1 MSTLDK
7 RSIQKLSLKFNT
19 NASIVSEFISLIG
32 KENTVKT
39 LQMTPKD
46 LTQTARVNF
55 LKSDRKTVIQKLKEE
70 KIIAKPIENIPEGIN
85 IIKGSNKLGSSLTYL
100 CGEIMPQGLGSM
112 YSVSELDPKPGEI
125 ILDMAASPGNKS
137 AFINQRMENEG
148 TLYVN
153 DISTKRYRQLIYNL
167 SRNNSHTIKYL
178 NQDGRKLGLNNLD
191 KILLDSPCSGN
202 GLIVSKP
209 TIRNTKNISSSIQL
223 QNIQIQLLNKAIQML
238 KPGGICVYSTC
249 SISTIENEN
258 VVEKF
263 SNQVRFHTQ
272 KSPGILSKKENK
284 LLGTRYYPHEHL
296 CDGFF
301 ISRMEKL

>member
-19 NASIVSEFISLIG
+19 SASIISEFISLIG

-46 LTQTARVNF
+46 LNQTARVNF

-167 SRNNSHTIKYL
+167 SRNNSHAIKYL
-178 NQDGRKLGLNNLD
+178 NQ
-191 KILLDSPCSGN
+191 
-202 GLIVSKP
+202 
-209 TIRNTKNISSSIQL
+209 
-223 QNIQIQLLNKAIQML
+223 
-238 KPGGICVYSTC
+238 
-249 SISTIENEN
+249 E
-258 VVEKF
+258 F
-263 SNQVRFHTQ
+263 
-272 KSPGILSKKENK
+272 
-284 LLGTRYYPHEHL
+284 
-296 CDGFF
+296 
-301 ISRMEKL
+301 